1 MGFPLTFMKN
11 SLMIKYCELGGRFQ
25 SNFGTTLEQ
34 QWKAKSMTPRLLTI
48 LFKNETT
55 EDVRNW
61 RSLALLDLGFNT
73 LVGIAQ

>member
-34 QWKAKSMTPRLLTI
+34 RKAKSMTPRLLTI

-55 EDVRNW
+55 ENVRNW
-61 RSLALLDLGFNT
+61 RSLTLLDLGFNT